1 MYYLISI
8 IQSLDFKH
16 LLEKCNEI
24 RGYLDELED
33 KIFYEWTTQVPEQ
46 CSMNLK
52 KSLMLQAEET
62 LELSLNFDDSVRL
75 NMYVRF

>member
-1 MYYLISI
+1 
-8 IQSLDFKH
+8 
-16 LLEKCNEI
+16 
-24 RGYLDELED
+24 LDELED
-33 KIFYEWTTQVPEQ
+33 KIFSEWTAQVPEQ